1 VSSTPSTPSTECT
14 VVIPVYRNADN
25 VPALLQ
31 RLAELHR
38 RVPGGIEVICVVDGS
53 PDESHA
59 RLAQGLPQQ
68 AFASQLLALS
78 RNFGSFAA
86 IREGLIPVRTE
97 HCAVMAAD
105 LQEPIEL
112 IEEFFSWLRADR
124 ADVVVGHRAG
134 RQDAWLDR
142 AASGLFWWTYRKL
155 VQRELPP
162 GGIDV
167 FACNAAFRSHL
178 LRFTEAHTSLVGQ
191 ILWLGF
197 RRVALPYVRQARE
210 IGRSAWTLGRK
221 LKYLSDSVFAFSD
234 LPIRLFTLIGGA
246 GVALS
251 LFFAAVVLVA
261 RLTGAVAVPGYAATV
276 LTILFFAG
284 INLLGLG
291 IIGSYVWRAY
301 ENTKARPLAVVMQ
314 AQRFAGIAQEDAG
327 AAAPVRAGLSR
338 DLQPPIAG

>member
-1 VSSTPSTPSTECT
+1 MSSTLSAPSSDCT

-25 VPALLQ
+25 IAPLLA
-31 RLAELHR
+31 RLAELHA
-38 RVPGGIEVICVVDGS
+38 RVAGGIEVICVVDGS
-53 PDESHA
+53 PDDSHA
-59 RLAQGLPQQ
+59 RLAQALPLQP
-68 AFASQLLALS
+68 FAAQLLLLS

-86 IREGLIPVRTE
+86 IREGLAHVRTPY
-97 HCAVMAAD
+97 CAVMAAD

-112 IEEFFSWLRADR
+112 IEQFFFWLRSDG

-134 RQDAWLDR
+134 RHDAFFER
-142 AASGLFWWTYRKL
+142 VASGVFWWSYRKL

-167 FACNAAFRSHL
+167 FGCNAAFRTHL
-178 LRFTEAHTSLVGQ
+178 LRFSESHTSLVGQ

-210 IGRSAWTLGRK
+210 IGRSAWTFGRK

-234 LPIRLFTLIGGA
+234 LPIRLFTLVGGL
-246 GVALS
+246 GVLLSITLAL
-251 LFFAAVVLVA
+251 LVLIA
-261 RLTGAVAVPGYAATV
+261 RLSGAVPVPGYAATV

-314 AQRFAGIAQEDAG
+314 AQQFAGSAASGGGLPAVVGAG
-327 AAAPVRAGLSR
+327 SSADLAPPLAS
-338 DLQPPIAG
+338 

>member
-1 VSSTPSTPSTECT
+1 MSSTPSTPSTECT

-142 AASGLFWWTYRKL
+142 AASGLFWWSYRKL

-167 FACNAAFRSHL
+167 FGCNAAFRRHL

-210 IGRSAWTLGRK
+210 IGRSAWTFGRK

-234 LPIRLFTLIGGA
+234 LPIRWLLRAGLGGLL
-246 GVALS
+246 LS
-251 LFFAAVVLVA
+251 LVLSVVVVFA
-261 RLTGAVAVPGYAATV
+261 RISGKIEVPGYAATV
-276 LTILFFAG
+276 LLVMFFG
-284 INLLGLG
+284 GLNSFGLG
-291 IIGSYVWRAY
+291 ILGNYVWRVY
-301 ENTKARPLAVVMQ
+301 ENTKARPNYIVA
-314 AQRFAGIAQEDAG
+314 RRENFEAGV
-327 AAAPVRAGLSR
+327 P
-338 DLQPPIAG
+338 